1 VTNADV
7 DELNF
12 RSYFTWDVLYHFE
25 AIYQGTVL
33 L

>member
-25 AIYQGTVL
+25 AI
-33 L
+33 